1 MFYQESLKLY
11 EKQPKIVEE
20 FDSLLA
26 YLTREMLDKI
36 TVSFVCDSIGASYDV
51 VKYILEYYSKKEV
64 LRKQY
69 EIRCPE
75 CGIPLERIS
84 LDEVYRF
91 IQDCRKRIN
100 AIVAMRK
107 Y

>member
-36 TVSFVCDSIGASYDV
+36 TVSFVCDSISIGRV
-51 VKYILEYYSKKEV
+51 P
-64 LRKQY
+64 R
-69 EIRCPE
+69 P
-75 CGIPLERIS
+75 
-84 LDEVYRF
+84 
-91 IQDCRKRIN
+91 
-100 AIVAMRK
+100 
-107 Y
+107 